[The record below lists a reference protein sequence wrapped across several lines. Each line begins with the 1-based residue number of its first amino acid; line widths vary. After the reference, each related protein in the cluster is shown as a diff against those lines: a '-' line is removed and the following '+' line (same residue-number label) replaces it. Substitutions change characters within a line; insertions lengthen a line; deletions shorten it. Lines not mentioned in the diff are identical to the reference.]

1 MDKEGIERQ
10 INSLFENNKLD
21 VLKDFMRKRKYL
33 NACNIY
39 ILYLFH
45 IIQLSGILISSI
57 GANLNDTKFIW
68 LGISLNM
75 LATLI
80 QVYEKIN
87 YFQLKKIMN
96 DIKLIKEDNYR

>member
-1 MDKEGIERQ
+1 MNKETIESQ
-10 INSLFENNKLD
+10 INSLFDNNKLD
-21 VLKDFMRKRKYL
+21 DLKDFMKKRKCL
-33 NACNIY
+33 NTCNIY

-45 IIQLSGILISSI
+45 IVQLSGILISSI
-57 GANLNDTKFIW
+57 GVNLNDIKLIW

-75 LATLI
+75 LASLI

-96 DIKLIKEDNYR
+96 DIKLIKEDTYR